1 MITAV
6 ISDFGGVLTSPLL
19 DTFAAFG
26 DAYGISAE
34 QLGKAFAAL
43 MERGGANP
51 IFELETGRM
60 SEAEFLESL
69 GVELA
74 EQLGRPVEMS
84 GFGEHFF
91 ERLHANERMIE
102 YMRELRARG
111 YKLAICTNNVRE
123 WEARWRAMLP
133 VDEIFDV
140 VVDSAFVGMRKPE
153 PEIYRLTL
161 DRLGVAAADSLLI
174 DDVELNCQGARDV
187 GIAAVWFQSDEQAI
201 ADVEAALNGAG
212 SVPSG

>member
-1 MITAV
+1 LITAV

-19 DTFAAFG
+19 DTFTAFG
-26 DAYGISAE
+26 EAYGISPE
-34 QLGKAFAAL
+34 QLGNAFVAL
-43 MERGGANP
+43 MERNRTNP

-60 SEAEFLESL
+60 SEPEFLSSL
-69 GVELA
+69 GAELA
-74 EQLGRPVEMS
+74 EQLGRPVEMA

-91 ERLHANERMIE
+91 EHLHPNQRMIG
-102 YMRELRARG
+102 YMRELRERG

-153 PEIYRLTL
+153 PGIYRATL
-161 DRLGVAAADSLLI
+161 DRLGVAAANALLI
-174 DDVELNCQGARDV
+174 DDVELNRQGARDV
-187 GIAAVWFQSDEQAI
+187 GIAAVWFQTDEQAI
-201 ADVEAALNGAG
+201 ADIEAALAARDAG
-212 SVPSG
+212 

>member
-1 MITAV
+1 LITAV

-19 DTFAAFG
+19 DTFTAFG
-26 DAYGISAE
+26 EVFGIGPE
-34 QLGKAFAAL
+34 QLGKAFVAL
-43 MERGGANP
+43 MERSDANP

-69 GVELA
+69 GAELA
-74 EQLGRPVEMS
+74 ERLGRPVEMT

-91 ERLHANERMIE
+91 EHLHPNERMIE
-102 YMRELRARG
+102 YMRELRTRG

-133 VDEIFDV
+133 VEEIFDV

-161 DRLGVAAADSLLI
+161 DRLGVAASDSLLI

-187 GIAAVWFQSDEQAI
+187 GIAAVWFQSDGQAI
-201 ADVEAALNGAG
+201 ADIEAALNGGAG
-212 SVPSG
+212 